1 MKKEVRV
8 ALNKMLSEGESPE
21 NIFTKLY
28 MAAGYPDGCD
38 EEMFCDWLRSGNP
51 SKEEIM
57 KYFIHK
63 M

>member
-28 MAAGYPDGCD
+28 MVGGYPANCFEDL
-38 EEMFCDWLRSGNP
+38 FCDWLREKKS
-51 SKEEIM
+51 
-57 KYFIHK
+57 F
-63 M
+63 